1 MKILSIISVIVALVL
16 IGFNITY
23 IDLDN
28 PFSGN
33 SMVAIIAIV
42 AALCA
47 LMLLALLYV
56 SRKINDKLK

>member
-1 MKILSIISVIVALVL
+1 M
-16 IGFNITY
+16 
-23 IDLDN
+23 DN